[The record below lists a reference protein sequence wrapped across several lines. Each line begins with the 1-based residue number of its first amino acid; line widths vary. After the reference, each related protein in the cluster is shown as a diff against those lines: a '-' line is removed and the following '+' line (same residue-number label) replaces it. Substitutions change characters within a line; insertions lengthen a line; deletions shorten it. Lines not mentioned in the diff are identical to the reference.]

1 MKYDEDDIIRQ
12 LSDPKT
18 QRKAFETVVAAL
30 HDSSTRERAFTRTVD
45 HYKERLYWQIRRM
58 VVSHDDADDVL
69 QNVFLKAWAAIDN
82 FRGEAKLST
91 WLFRIANN
99 ETLNFLERKR
109 QAISIDDEDAVS
121 VAARLESDPYFD
133 GDETARQLQ
142 EAIAELPAKQRQV
155 FLLKYFDEMK
165 YEEMSSMLGT
175 SVGALKASY
184 HHAVKKISDF
194 FTAHD

>member
-1 MKYDEDDIIRQ
+1 MKWNEQQVVEQ
-12 LSDPKT
+12 LRDPV
-18 QRKAFETVVAAL
+18 R
-30 HDSSTRERAFTRTVD
+30 REAAFTMMVE
-45 HYKERLYWQIRRM
+45 HFKEQLYWQIRRM

-69 QNVFLKAWAAIDN
+69 QNTFIKAWTGIDN
-82 FRGEAKLST
+82 FRGEARLST

-99 ETLNFLERKR
+99 ETLNFIERRR
-109 QAISIDDEDAVS
+109 QSMSLDDDAAVG

-142 EAIAELPAKQRQV
+142 DAIQRLPAKQRQV
-155 FLLKYFDEMK
+155 FLMKYFDDMK
-165 YEEMSSMLGT
+165 YEDMSSLLGT

-194 FTAHD
+194 FHALD